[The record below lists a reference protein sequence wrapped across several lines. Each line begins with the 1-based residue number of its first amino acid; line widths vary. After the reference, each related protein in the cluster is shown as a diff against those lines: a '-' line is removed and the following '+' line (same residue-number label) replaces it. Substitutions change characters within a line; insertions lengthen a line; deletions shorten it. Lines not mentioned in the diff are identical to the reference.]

1 MSFHGAPRHLQ
12 LTGNLGVVTTLQ
24 KQFDDLLFART
35 EPNSL
40 LLHPIPLF
48 GIALPPELVQDGIR
62 SIFHS
67 THIATLRG
75 ILSVTSEQSF
85 PQAFAGID
93 VTLEKQSGLP
103 LACVQR

>member
-1 MSFHGAPRHLQ
+1 
-12 LTGNLGVVTTLQ
+12 LQ

-48 GIALPPELVQDGIR
+48 GIALPPHVGAGWNR

-67 THIATLRG
+67 THIATLSG
-75 ILSVTSEQSF
+75 LLSVTSEQSF

-93 VTLEKQSGLP
+93 FTLEK
-103 LACVQR
+103 